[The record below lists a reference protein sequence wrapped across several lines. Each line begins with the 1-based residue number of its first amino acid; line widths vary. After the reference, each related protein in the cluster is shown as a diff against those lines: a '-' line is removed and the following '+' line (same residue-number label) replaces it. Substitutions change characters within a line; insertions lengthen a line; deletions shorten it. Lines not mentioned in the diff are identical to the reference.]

1 MMTMVSTAKQQ
12 PSSAF
17 DRSHLRRMKH
27 EAMVDAAAEL
37 FNEQGYA
44 GTNLLELSKRLKV
57 SKRTIYNYVQNKEE
71 LVHQCYKKTL
81 ASTFA
86 ALSEAKATEDTGLQ
100 QVRSV
105 IHRCVHDKNPTFA
118 ILTEVRGLS
127 EDHRAELVAD
137 SKTNRDALEGIIQKG
152 IDDGSIGPRD
162 PRLTAY
168 QIFSVMTWIP
178 TWFSRRGKLTLSQIA
193 DSLDDIFVHGLR
205 TKNRQYTPGR
215 ALDLIPKLDRRL
227 RAIDAPEVG
236 SLKTTELLQAATSL
250 FNRQGVAGTSLDDV
264 VDSLNLTKG
273 ALYYYF
279 DNKEDLLSSCFERTL
294 KLTGTYLSAIE
305 KETSNPL
312 ERYELAIRC
321 FVHTHTGEVGPLA
334 VFLGLDIVSG
344 DLSKALARQGRQ
356 LERLYEK
363 WIRESIHQ
371 GLVRKVNPVV
381 ARFALAGSLDWLPK
395 WYQAGGPN
403 SAQEIADSFANL
415 LIDGLAPR
423 STRELP

>member
-1 MMTMVSTAKQQ
+1 MMISPMVSTVKP

-71 LVHQCYKKTL
+71 LVYQCYKKTL
-81 ASTFA
+81 VSTFS
-86 ALSEAKATEDTGLQ
+86 ALSDAREIDDTGLN

-127 EDHRAELVAD
+127 EPHRTELVSD
-137 SKTNRDALEGIIQKG
+137 SKENRDALEGIIRRG
-152 IDDGSIGPRD
+152 IEDGSIASRD

-168 QIFSVMTWIP
+168 QIFSVLTWIP
-178 TWFSRRGKLTLSQIA
+178 TWFSRRGKLTLGQIA
-193 DSLDDIFVHGLR
+193 TSLDDIFVHGLR
-205 TKNRQYTPGR
+205 KNRKKLSDSR
-215 ALDLIPKLDRRL
+215 AVDLIPKLDRRL

-236 SLKTTELLQAATSL
+236 TLKTTELLQAATAL

-264 VDSLNLTKG
+264 VESLNLTKG

-312 ERYELAIRC
+312 ERYELALRC

-334 VFLGLDIVSG
+334 VFLGLDIVSQ
-344 DLSKALARQGRQ
+344 DLSHALAQRGRQ

-363 WIRESIHQ
+363 WVRESIHQ
-371 GLVRKVNPVV
+371 GLVRNVNPVV

-395 WYQAGGPN
+395 WYQPSGPN
-403 SAQEIADSFANL
+403 SAQEIADSFASL
-415 LIDGLAPR
+415 LLDGLAPR
-423 STRELP
+423 Q